1 MGAAMT
7 PQIFEHK
14 LNEFMQGKKL
24 IGLGQSGGDNMCY
37 LTIFYEESSIKSKTS
52 KNTDKNLQQNS

>member
-1 MGAAMT
+1 MT
-7 PQIFEHK
+7 PEIFEKK
-14 LNEFMQGKKL
+14 LNEFLEGKKL
-24 IGLGQSGGDNMCY
+24 IEVEQSGGDNLCY